1 MEINWDAHLITV
13 ADELYHTVWETI
25 SESTMIKSPLSGIL
39 EEINT
44 SDVHLDSNTNLFSV
58 RTDESS
64 LQTQVAV
71 SDAMNQD
78 EYTQFIQSTERGKFY
93 DPNDE

>member
-13 ADELYHTVWETI
+13 ADEIYHTVWETI
-25 SESTMIKSPLSGIL
+25 SESTMIKSPLSGII

-44 SDVHLDSNTNLFSV
+44 SDVHLDSNTNLFTL

-64 LQTQVAV
+64 LQTQVAL

-78 EYTQFIQSTERGKFY
+78 EYTQFIQSTERGKFH